1 MDLMKQAFLVLHYEG
16 YQETTFYLRTNK
28 YTGKVG
34 VVCNNPHLGG
44 SRYVLADMDYYVYEL
59 PKLEFSWRDFAV
71 KELLDM
77 PVEERL
83 QAMLFVDVE
92 ITVEEFLGYG
102 SSKDYSNEVF
112 YEYFI
117 AHSPEYRQVIEEVV
131 KLLRKRVQL
140 PRNLLSAEYAREYD
154 VRIRRVLGV

>member
-1 MDLMKQAFLVLHYEG
+1 PDFLPTSYRRL
-16 YQETTFYLRTNK
+16 
-28 YTGKVG
+28 
-34 VVCNNPHLGG
+34 
-44 SRYVLADMDYYVYEL
+44 LAL
-59 PKLEFSWRDFAV
+59 PKF
-71 KELLDM
+71 
-77 PVEERL
+77 
-83 QAMLFVDVE
+83 
-92 ITVEEFLGYG
+92 

-117 AHSPEYRQVIEEVV
+117 AHSPEYREVIEEVV